1 VKWYKF
7 AAAEYQIK
15 TIHLSDA
22 EDLAYRRLLDMAYL
36 SEKPIPLDTN
46 LVSRRI
52 RLDQDIV
59 EQVLAEFFERTES
72 GFRNRRVEEE
82 VQAYQAIIERNLKG
96 TKAAAE
102 KAAERAAQGM
112 KRKSPRTKNEPT
124 SNHSHDLDGS
134 HEGILEGSSE
144 GTANHEGFQNKNK
157 NISPL
162 PPSGGF
168 DRFWSTWPTSPRKVG
183 KAACFKIWV
192 KNGMDENTDR
202 IVSHVSRLKGTTQW
216 LTGFEPAPQT
226 YLNQKRWLADDVA
239 STALPFGRKVL

>member
-52 RLDQDIV
+52 RIDQDIV
-59 EQVLAEFFERTES
+59 EQVLSEFFEKSAE
-72 GFRNRRVEEE
+72 GYRNRRVEEE
-82 VQAYQAIIERNLKG
+82 VLAYQTIIERNLKG

-102 KAAERAAQGM
+102 KAAERAAQGV
-112 KRKSPRTKNEPT
+112 KRRSPRTLNEPT
-124 SNHSHDLDGS
+124 RDHDGS
-134 HEGILEGSSE
+134 LEGSSE
-144 GTANHEGFQNKNK
+144 NTITNLEGIQNKNK

-183 KAACFKIWV
+183 KAACFKTWL
-192 KNGMDENTDR
+192 KHGMDEHCDR

-226 YLNQKRWLADDVA
+226 YLNQKRWLDDEVA
-239 STALPFGRKVL
+239 STTLPFGRKVL

>member
-15 TIHLSDA
+15 TVHLSDA

-59 EQVLAEFFERTES
+59 EQVLSEFFEKTPE
-72 GFRNRRVEEE
+72 GYRNRRVEEE
-82 VQAYQAIIERNLKG
+82 VLAYQTIIERNLKG

-102 KAAERAAQGM
+102 KAAERAAQGV
-112 KRKSPRTKNEPT
+112 KRRSPRTLTEPT
-124 SNHSHDLDGS
+124 SD
-134 HEGILEGSSE
+134 HEGYLEGSSE
-144 GTANHEGFQNKNK
+144 NTIANLEGNQNKNK

-168 DRFWSTWPTSPRKVG
+168 DRFWLTWPSSPRKVG
-183 KAACFKIWV
+183 KAACFKTWV
-192 KNGMDENTDR
+192 KNGMDEHCDR

-226 YLNQKRWLADDVA
+226 YLNQKRWLDDEVA

>member
-1 VKWYKF
+1 MKWYKF

-59 EQVLAEFFERTES
+59 DQVLSEFFEKTAE
-72 GFRNRRVEEE
+72 GYRNRRVEEE
-82 VQAYQAIIERNLKG
+82 VLAYQTIIERNLKG

-102 KAAERAAQGM
+102 KAAERAAQGV
-112 KRKSPRTKNEPT
+112 KRRSPRTLNEPT
-124 SNHSHDLDGS
+124 SNHDGN
-134 HEGILEGSSE
+134 LEGSLESSVANLE
-144 GTANHEGFQNKNK
+144 GIQNKNK

-162 PPSGGF
+162 PPCGGF
-168 DRFWSTWPTSPRKVG
+168 DRFWSTWPSSPRKVG

-226 YLNQKRWLADDVA
+226 YLNQKRWLDDEVA
-239 STALPFGRKVL
+239 ITALPFGRKVL

>member
-1 VKWYKF
+1 MKWYKF

-59 EQVLAEFFERTES
+59 EQVLSEFFEKTES
-72 GFRNRRVEEE
+72 GYRNRRVEEE
-82 VQAYQAIIERNLKG
+82 VQAYQTIIERNLKG
-96 TKAAAE
+96 AKAAAQ
-102 KAAERAAQGM
+102 KAAERAAQGV
-112 KRKSPRTKNEPT
+112 KRRSPRTLTEPT
-124 SNHSHDLDGS
+124 SD
-134 HEGILEGSSE
+134 HEGNLEGSSE
-144 GTANHEGFQNKNK
+144 NTIANLEGNQNKNK

-168 DRFWSTWPTSPRKVG
+168 DRFWSTWPSSPRKVG
-183 KAACFKIWV
+183 KAACFKAWV
-192 KNGMDENTDR
+192 KNGMDEHCDR

-226 YLNQKRWLADDVA
+226 YLNQKRWLDDEVA

>member
-1 VKWYKF
+1 MKWYKF

-59 EQVLAEFFERTES
+59 EQVLSEFFEKTAD
-72 GFRNRRVEEE
+72 GYRNRRVEEE
-82 VQAYQAIIERNLKG
+82 VLAYQTIIERNLKG
-96 TKAAAE
+96 AKAAAQ
-102 KAAERAAQGM
+102 KAAERAAQGV
-112 KRKSPRTKNEPT
+112 KRRSPRTLTEPT
-124 SNHSHDLDGS
+124 SD
-134 HEGILEGSSE
+134 HEGNHQGSSE
-144 GTANHEGFQNKNK
+144 NTIANLEGNQNKNK

-168 DRFWSTWPTSPRKVG
+168 DRFWSIWPSSPRKVG
-183 KAACFKIWV
+183 KAACFKTWL
-192 KNGMDENTDR
+192 KNGMDEHCDR

-226 YLNQKRWLADDVA
+226 YLNQKRWLDDEVA

>member
-36 SEKPIPLDTN
+36 SEKPIPLDTG

-52 RLDQDIV
+52 RIDQDIV
-59 EQVLAEFFERTES
+59 DQVLSEFFEKTES

-82 VQAYQAIIERNLKG
+82 VLAYQTIIERNLKG
-96 TKAAAE
+96 AKAAAE
-102 KAAERAAQGM
+102 KAAERAAQGV
-112 KRKSPRTKNEPT
+112 KRRSPRTLNEPT
-124 SNHSHDLDGS
+124 RNHDGS
-134 HEGILEGSSE
+134 LEGSSE
-144 GTANHEGFQNKNK
+144 NTTANLEGNQNKNK

-168 DRFWSTWPTSPRKVG
+168 DRFWSIWPSSPRKVG
-183 KAACFKIWV
+183 KAACFKTWV
-192 KNGMDENTDR
+192 KHGMDEHVDR
-202 IVSHVSRLKGTTQW
+202 IVSHVSRLKTSTQW
-216 LTGFEPAPQT
+216 QTGFEPAPQT
-226 YLNQKRWLADDVA
+226 YLNQKRWLDDEVA
-239 STALPFGRKVL
+239 ITALPFGRKVL

>member
-59 EQVLAEFFERTES
+59 EQVLSEFFEKTES
-72 GFRNRRVEEE
+72 GYRNRRVEEE
-82 VQAYQAIIERNLKG
+82 VLAYQTIIERNLKG
-96 TKAAAE
+96 AKAAAQ
-102 KAAERAAQGM
+102 KAAERSAQGV
-112 KRKSPRTKNEPT
+112 KRRSPRTLTEPT
-124 SNHSHDLDGS
+124 SDHKGN
-134 HEGILEGSSE
+134 LEGSSE
-144 GTANHEGFQNKNK
+144 NTIANLEGNQNKNK

-168 DRFWSTWPTSPRKVG
+168 DRFWSTWPSSPRKVG
-183 KAACFKIWV
+183 KAACFKTWL
-192 KNGMDENTDR
+192 KNGMDEHCDR

-226 YLNQKRWLADDVA
+226 YLNQKRWLDDEVA

>member
-59 EQVLAEFFERTES
+59 EQVLSEFFEKTAE
-72 GFRNRRVEEE
+72 GYRNRRVEEE
-82 VQAYQAIIERNLKG
+82 VLAYQTIIERNLKG
-96 TKAAAE
+96 AKAAAQ
-102 KAAERAAQGM
+102 KAAERAAQGV
-112 KRKSPRTKNEPT
+112 KRRSPRTLTEPT
-124 SNHSHDLDGS
+124 SDHQGN
-134 HEGILEGSSE
+134 LEGSSE
-144 GTANHEGFQNKNK
+144 NTITNLEGNQNKNK

-168 DRFWSTWPTSPRKVG
+168 DRFWSTWPSSPRKVG
-183 KAACFKIWV
+183 KAACFKTWL
-192 KNGMDENTDR
+192 KHGMDEHCDR

-226 YLNQKRWLADDVA
+226 YLNQKRWLDDEVA
-239 STALPFGRKVL
+239 TTALPFGRKVL

>member
-7 AAAEYQIK
+7 AAAEYQLK
-15 TIHLSDA
+15 TAHLSDA

-46 LVSRRI
+46 LVARRVRI
-52 RLDQDIV
+52 DQDIV
-59 EQVLAEFFERTES
+59 EQVLSEFFEKTAE
-72 GFRNRRVEEE
+72 GYRNRRVEEE
-82 VQAYQAIIERNLKG
+82 VLAYQTIIERNLKG
-96 TKAAAE
+96 AKAAAQ
-102 KAAERAAQGM
+102 KAAERAAQGV
-112 KRKSPRTKNEPT
+112 KRRSPRTLTEPT
-124 SNHSHDLDGS
+124 SD
-134 HEGILEGSSE
+134 HEGNHQGSSE
-144 GTANHEGFQNKNK
+144 NTTANLEGNQNKNK

-168 DRFWSTWPTSPRKVG
+168 DRFWSTWPSSPRKVG
-183 KAACFKIWV
+183 KAACFKTWL
-192 KNGMDENTDR
+192 KHGMDEHCDR

-226 YLNQKRWLADDVA
+226 YLNQKRWLDDEVA

>member
-7 AAAEYQIK
+7 SAAEYQIK

-46 LVSRRI
+46 LVARRV

-59 EQVLAEFFERTES
+59 EQVLSEFFEKTAE
-72 GFRNRRVEEE
+72 GYRNRRVEEE
-82 VQAYQAIIERNLKG
+82 VLAYQTIIERNLKG
-96 TKAAAE
+96 AKAAAQ
-102 KAAERAAQGM
+102 KAAERAAQGV
-112 KRKSPRTKNEPT
+112 KRRSPRTLNEPT
-124 SNHSHDLDGS
+124 RNHDGN
-134 HEGILEGSSE
+134 LEGSSE
-144 GTANHEGFQNKNK
+144 SSVANLEGFQNKNK

-168 DRFWSTWPTSPRKVG
+168 DRFWSTWPSSPRKVG

-192 KNGMDENTDR
+192 KNGMDEHCDR

-226 YLNQKRWLADDVA
+226 YLNQKRWLDDEVA

>member
-59 EQVLAEFFERTES
+59 EQVLSEFFEKTEA
-72 GFRNRRVEEE
+72 GYRNRRVEEE
-82 VQAYQAIIERNLKG
+82 VLAYQTIIERNLKG
-96 TKAAAE
+96 AKAAAQ
-102 KAAERAAQGM
+102 KAAERAAQGV
-112 KRKSPRTKNEPT
+112 KRRSPRTLTEPT
-124 SNHSHDLDGS
+124 SD
-134 HEGILEGSSE
+134 HEGNLEGSSE
-144 GTANHEGFQNKNK
+144 NTIANLEGNQNKNK

-168 DRFWSTWPTSPRKVG
+168 DRFWSTWPSSPRKVG
-183 KAACFKIWV
+183 KAACFKTWL
-192 KNGMDENTDR
+192 KNGMDEHSDR

-226 YLNQKRWLADDVA
+226 YLNQKRWLDDEVA

>member
-59 EQVLAEFFERTES
+59 DQVLSEFFEKTAE
-72 GFRNRRVEEE
+72 GYRNRRVEEE
-82 VQAYQAIIERNLKG
+82 VLAYQTIIERNLKG
-96 TKAAAE
+96 AKAAAQ
-102 KAAERAAQGM
+102 KAAERAAQGV
-112 KRKSPRTKNEPT
+112 KRRSPRTLTEPT
-124 SNHSHDLDGS
+124 SD
-134 HEGILEGSSE
+134 HEGNLEGSSE
-144 GTANHEGFQNKNK
+144 NTIANLEGNQNKNK

-168 DRFWSTWPTSPRKVG
+168 DRFWSTWPSSPRKVG
-183 KAACFKIWV
+183 KAACFKTWL
-192 KNGMDENTDR
+192 KHGMDEHCDR

-226 YLNQKRWLADDVA
+226 YLNQKRWLDDEVA
-239 STALPFGRKVL
+239 TTALPFGRKVL

>member
-46 LVSRRI
+46 LVARRVRI
-52 RLDQDIV
+52 DQDIV
-59 EQVLAEFFERTES
+59 EQVLSEFFEKTAE
-72 GFRNRRVEEE
+72 GYRNRRVEEE
-82 VQAYQAIIERNLKG
+82 VLAYQTIIERNLKG
-96 TKAAAE
+96 AKAAAQ
-102 KAAERAAQGM
+102 KAAERAAQGV
-112 KRKSPRTKNEPT
+112 KRRSPRTLTEPT
-124 SNHSHDLDGS
+124 SD
-134 HEGILEGSSE
+134 HEGNHQGSSE
-144 GTANHEGFQNKNK
+144 NTIANLEGNQNKNK

-168 DRFWSTWPTSPRKVG
+168 DRFWATWPSSPRKVG
-183 KAACFKIWV
+183 KAACFKTWI
-192 KNGMDENTDR
+192 KHGMDEHCDR

-226 YLNQKRWLADDVA
+226 YLNQKRWLDDEVA

>member
-59 EQVLAEFFERTES
+59 EQVLSEFFEKTAD
-72 GFRNRRVEEE
+72 GYRNRRVEEE
-82 VQAYQAIIERNLKG
+82 VLAYQTIIERNLKG
-96 TKAAAE
+96 AKAAAQ
-102 KAAERAAQGM
+102 KAAERAAQGV
-112 KRKSPRTKNEPT
+112 KRRSPRTLTEPT
-124 SNHSHDLDGS
+124 SD
-134 HEGILEGSSE
+134 HEGNLEGSSE
-144 GTANHEGFQNKNK
+144 NSIANLEGNQNKNK

-168 DRFWSTWPTSPRKVG
+168 ERFWSTWPSSPRKVG
-183 KAACFKIWV
+183 KAACFKTWL
-192 KNGMDENTDR
+192 KHGMDEHCDR

-226 YLNQKRWLADDVA
+226 YLNQKRWLDDEVA
-239 STALPFGRKVL
+239 TTALPFGRKVL

>member
-59 EQVLAEFFERTES
+59 EQVLSEFFEKTAE
-72 GFRNRRVEEE
+72 GYRNRRVEEE
-82 VQAYQAIIERNLKG
+82 VLAYQTIIERNLKG
-96 TKAAAE
+96 AKAAAQ
-102 KAAERAAQGM
+102 KAAERAAQGV
-112 KRKSPRTKNEPT
+112 KRRSPRTLTEPT
-124 SNHSHDLDGS
+124 SD
-134 HEGILEGSSE
+134 HEGNLEGSSE
-144 GTANHEGFQNKNK
+144 NTIANLEGNQNKNK

-168 DRFWSTWPTSPRKVG
+168 DRFWSTWPSSPRKVG
-183 KAACFKIWV
+183 KAACFKTWL
-192 KNGMDENTDR
+192 KHGMDEHCDR

-226 YLNQKRWLADDVA
+226 YLNQKRWLDDEVA

>member
-1 VKWYKF
+1 MKWYKF

-36 SEKPIPLDTN
+36 SERPIPLDTG

-52 RLDQDIV
+52 RIDQDIV
-59 EQVLAEFFERTES
+59 DQVLSEFFEKTES

-82 VQAYQAIIERNLKG
+82 VLAYQTIIERNLKG
-96 TKAAAE
+96 AKAAAE
-102 KAAERAAQGM
+102 KAAERAAQGV
-112 KRKSPRTKNEPT
+112 KRRSPRTLNEPT
-124 SNHSHDLDGS
+124 RNLDGN
-134 HEGILEGSSE
+134 LEGSSE
-144 GTANHEGFQNKNK
+144 NTIANLEGNQNKNK

-168 DRFWSTWPTSPRKVG
+168 DRFWSIWPSSPRKVG
-183 KAACFKIWV
+183 KAACFKTWV
-192 KNGMDENTDR
+192 KHGMDEHCDR

-226 YLNQKRWLADDVA
+226 YLNQKRWLDDEVA
-239 STALPFGRKVL
+239 TTALPFGRKVL

>member
-59 EQVLAEFFERTES
+59 DQVLSEFFEKTAE
-72 GFRNRRVEEE
+72 GYRNRRVEEE
-82 VQAYQAIIERNLKG
+82 VLAYQTIIERNLKG

-102 KAAERAAQGM
+102 KAAERAAQGV
-112 KRKSPRTKNEPT
+112 KRRSPRTLNEPT
-124 SNHSHDLDGS
+124 SNHDGN
-134 HEGILEGSSE
+134 LEGSLESSVANLE
-144 GTANHEGFQNKNK
+144 GIQNKNK

-162 PPSGGF
+162 PPCGGF
-168 DRFWSTWPTSPRKVG
+168 DRFWSTWPSSPRKVG

-226 YLNQKRWLADDVA
+226 YLNQKRWLDDEVA
-239 STALPFGRKVL
+239 ITALPFGRKVL

>member
-36 SEKPIPLDTN
+36 TEKLIPLDTN
-46 LVSRRI
+46 LVARRVRI
-52 RLDQDIV
+52 DQDIV
-59 EQVLAEFFERTES
+59 EQVLSEFFEKTES
-72 GFRNRRVEEE
+72 GYRNRRVEEE
-82 VQAYQAIIERNLKG
+82 VQAYQTIIERNLKG
-96 TKAAAE
+96 AKAAAQ
-102 KAAERAAQGM
+102 KAAERAAQGV
-112 KRKSPRTKNEPT
+112 KRRSPRTLTEPT
-124 SNHSHDLDGS
+124 SD
-134 HEGILEGSSE
+134 HEDNLEGSSE
-144 GTANHEGFQNKNK
+144 NTVANLEGNQNKNK

-168 DRFWSTWPTSPRKVG
+168 DRFWSTWPSSPRKVG

-192 KNGMDENTDR
+192 KNGMDENVDR

-226 YLNQKRWLADDVA
+226 YLNQKRWLDDEAA

>member
-36 SEKPIPLDTN
+36 SERPIPLDTG

-52 RLDQDIV
+52 RIDQDIV
-59 EQVLAEFFERTES
+59 DQVLSEFFEKTES
-72 GFRNRRVEEE
+72 GYRNRRVEEE
-82 VQAYQAIIERNLKG
+82 VLAYQTIIERNLKG
-96 TKAAAE
+96 AKAAAE
-102 KAAERAAQGM
+102 KAAERAAQGV
-112 KRKSPRTKNEPT
+112 KRRSPRTLNEPT
-124 SNHSHDLDGS
+124 RNHDGN
-134 HEGILEGSSE
+134 LEGSSE
-144 GTANHEGFQNKNK
+144 NTITNLEGNQNKNK

-168 DRFWSTWPTSPRKVG
+168 DRFWSTWPSSPRKVG
-183 KAACFKIWV
+183 KAACFKTWV
-192 KNGMDENTDR
+192 KNGMDEHCDR

-226 YLNQKRWLADDVA
+226 YLNQKRWLDDE
-239 STALPFGRKVL
+239 SPTTALPFGRKFL